1 MSGHSKWKTIKH
13 QKGAA
18 DAKRGQLF
26 TRLTREI
33 SLAARQGAGGD
44 PEMNYPLRLAIDRAR
59 ANNMPSDT
67 IERAIKRG
75 SGEGADQDQLEEI
88 TYEGYGPGGVAIMLQ
103 TVTDNRNRTASEVRA
118 TFSKSGASLGASGC
132 VAWNFETMGLIT
144 MEMTPE
150 DAEDMALLAIDA
162 GAEDVRVDDSYVE
175 VFTLPEKL
183 EAVKR
188 QLEEEKRLHRHGG
201 GVNGAQGDRCPGAQ
215 AGGANPAA
223 AGLAGG
229 PSGRPEGLHQRR
241 FPRRDPGKVPR
252 RGVGPVVK
260 VLGIDPGTIHL
271 GYGLLEESDGE
282 LQVHDYGSLD
292 FKSSLPVEERLY
304 QVHSHLMN
312 MIGMFRP
319 DEIAIEEP
327 FMGQGANRF
336 VGPAFAVGQA
346 RRRCS

>member
-75 SGEGADQDQLEEI
+75 SGEGADQVQLEEI
-88 TYEGYGPGGVAIMLQ
+88 TYEGYGPGGVAILLQ
-103 TVTDNRNRTASEVRA
+103 AVTDNRNRTASEVRA

-188 QLEEEKRLHRHGG
+188 QLEEENASIATAEVSMVPKATVALGPKEAERTLRLLDMLEDLQD
-201 GVNGAQGDRCPGAQ
+201 AQKVYTNADF
-215 AGGANPAA
+215 
-223 AGLAGG
+223 
-229 PSGRPEGLHQRR
+229 PEE
-241 FPRRDPGKVPR
+241 
-252 RGVGPVVK
+252 
-260 VLGIDPGTIHL
+260 T
-271 GYGLLEESDGE
+271 LEKYRSE
-282 LQVHDYGSLD
+282 
-292 FKSSLPVEERLY
+292 
-304 QVHSHLMN
+304 
-312 MIGMFRP
+312 
-319 DEIAIEEP
+319 A
-327 FMGQGANRF
+327 
-336 VGPAFAVGQA
+336 
-346 RRRCS
+346 